1 METDV
6 SLDLSRTLG
15 FGRSL
20 LIYYG
25 QPWRRRALRQF
36 YGKLVQPG
44 DLVFDIGAHVGSR
57 SRTLLGLGAE
67 VVAVEPQPDFA
78 DFITRTLR
86 HPKLTLLRKAIG
98 REQGSIDL
106 HISSRHPTV
115 TSTSESWMSTVKESS
130 GFQKV
135 AWDRVERVEMTT
147 LDQMVAAYGRP
158 SLCKIDVEGAE
169 ADILRGLSTPLP
181 LVIFEYIPAAMGV
194 AREAM
199 IELQRLG
206 RYRFNRVSGEQHRFL
221 HEDWI
226 SHDALLAEL
235 SSLDVASPSGDIYA
249 RLDDQ

>member
-1 METDV
+1 M
-6 SLDLSRTLG
+6 SLDLARTLG

-36 YGKLVQPG
+36 YANLVQPG

-57 SRTLLGLGAE
+57 SKTLLSLGAT

-78 DFITRTLR
+78 DFISRTLR

-98 REQGSIDL
+98 REQGFIDL

-115 TSTSESWMSTVKESS
+115 TSTSESWMSTVKDSS

-147 LDQMVAAYGRP
+147 LDQMVASHGRP

-181 LVIFEYIPAAMGV
+181 LIIFEYIPAAMGV
-194 AREAM
+194 AHEAM
-199 IELQRLG
+199 AELQRLG
-206 RYRFNRVSGEQHRFL
+206 PYRFNRVSGEQHHFL
-221 HEDWI
+221 HPDWL
-226 SHDALLAEL
+226 SHDALLEDL
-235 SSLDVASPSGDIYA
+235 SGLDLTSPSGDIYA
-249 RLDDQ
+249 RLDVQ